1 MNDEAY
7 MDLAIAKA
15 RDGIA
20 AGPDMLPD
28 PYPTFRRL
36 RQADPVHW
44 HAPLG
49 AWMLTRYDDVDA
61 ALRDS
66 RLSNTLGDVIPGRL
80 PGERDASEFGWQTLR
95 SL

>member
-1 MNDEAY
+1 
-7 MDLAIAKA
+7 
-15 RDGIA
+15 
-20 AGPDMLPD
+20 
-28 PYPTFRRL
+28 
-36 RQADPVHW
+36 
-44 HAPLG
+44 
-49 AWMLTRYDDVDA
+49 MLTRYDDVDA